1 MPPISCKARAS
12 SEVLTRDNAGLLIDP
27 IHFDRGGSV
36 AAEIGTV
43 PPTWLRYIQM
53 CDAPAER
60 PTTLEGLLHQARAER
75 LLPGEG
81 GLDLSGILR
90 NVPASTPISIEIPQ
104 EALAKTVP
112 AVERA
117 RRALAATRRLV
128 SSLH

>member
-1 MPPISCKARAS
+1 
-12 SEVLTRDNAGLLIDP
+12 
-27 IHFDRGGSV
+27 
-36 AAEIGTV
+36 
-43 PPTWLRYIQM
+43 M

-81 GLDLSGILR
+81 GLDLRGILR
-90 NVPASTPISIEIPQ
+90 AVPGDTPISIEIPQ

-117 RRALAATRRLV
+117 RRALQATHRLLQ
-128 SSLH
+128 SLH

>member
-1 MPPISCKARAS
+1 
-12 SEVLTRDNAGLLIDP
+12 
-27 IHFDRGGSV
+27 
-36 AAEIGTV
+36 
-43 PPTWLRYIQM
+43 M